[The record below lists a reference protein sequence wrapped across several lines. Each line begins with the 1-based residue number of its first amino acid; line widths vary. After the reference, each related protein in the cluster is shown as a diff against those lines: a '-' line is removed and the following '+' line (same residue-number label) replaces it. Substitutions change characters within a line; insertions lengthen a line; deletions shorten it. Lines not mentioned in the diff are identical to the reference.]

1 MEKENK
7 QPMSDQLFNE
17 YMAEYNTLRSEIV
30 RRIEIRNSIVFGVLT
45 FAGVLL
51 SFGLEIPTLAIIY
64 IIISMFLAAAW
75 VQSDVMVSNIG
86 CYIREKIEPDTQGLN
101 WETYRQQARME
112 DAQRRSIQPSVVFS
126 TSGIFF
132 ITQTIALVIAF
143 SNVRSFSLLDWALS
157 IVAVFCELLTIYFFI
172 FASRENIKNEPSA

>member
-1 MEKENK
+1 
-7 QPMSDQLFNE
+7 
-17 YMAEYNTLRSEIV
+17 V
-30 RRIEIRNSIVFGVLT
+30 
-45 FAGVLL
+45 
-51 SFGLEIPTLAIIY
+51 EIPTLAIIY